1 MTSTDFPS
9 CFSQSW
15 GEYRSQSE
23 GLDHPWLEPRNVS
36 SQTTD
41 LCLWFFKYSL
51 TVLSINSYFI
61 WTEYPLLSNNLHSF
75 PLASLLTSI
84 FLTIRQFSKSVI
96 FELSWFSFLFWFISR
111 PLSLSL
117 VCLSS
122 LIYLWKTLWPRLSRM
137 FYWACWPRLLHW
149 VHFYE
154 SQDGLCFFKKLP
166 FLFI

>member
-1 MTSTDFPS
+1 MTGTEFLF

-15 GEYRSQSE
+15 GEYRSQSK
-23 GLDHPWLEPRNVS
+23 GLDHPWRGQKNVF
-36 SQTTD
+36 SQATD
-41 LCLWFFKYSL
+41 LCIRFFKYSP

-61 WTEYPLLSNNLHSF
+61 WTEHPLLSNNLHCF
-75 PLASLLTSI
+75 PLTSLLTSI

-111 PLSLSL
+111 LFILSLSLPL

-122 LIYLWKTLWPRLSRM
+122 LIYLWKTLWPQLSRM

-149 VHFYE
+149 VQFYE
-154 SQDGLCFFKKLP
+154 SQDGLCF
-166 FLFI
+166 